1 MPYLILK
8 GAIKFIDFAMEVFN
22 AELNL
27 SKMREDN
34 ETLMHAELNI
44 GGSTI
49 MLCDA
54 TFDWKAA
61 TGNLFIYVN
70 NADETYHKA
79 IKAGAKSVLELKD
92 ESYGRTCGIC
102 DPFGNVWWITSL
114 KINS

>member
-44 GGSTI
+44 SGSTI

-61 TGNLFIYVN
+61 TGNLFIYVD